1 MGVIF
6 YIMIII
12 IFVIIAKTY
21 SVHNTEDFMTYLV
34 LPSSV
39 VHQSKCFPT
48 TLLYIA
54 MSPASPCRFKFLK
67 KKNLNRFDNK
77 RFCRE
82 CRRNV
87 IRDGFVT
94 ITKGESIRS
103 FFEHAEEAEEE
114 DVRHLPLWLHT
125 SLTKIGIIRAFF
137 LGILF

>member
-67 KKNLNRFDNK
+67 KKK
-77 RFCRE
+77 SE
-82 CRRNV
+82 QV
-87 IRDGFVT
+87 
-94 ITKGESIRS
+94 
-103 FFEHAEEAEEE
+103 
-114 DVRHLPLWLHT
+114 
-125 SLTKIGIIRAFF
+125 
-137 LGILF
+137 